1 MSPPEGIVFNNLVQV
16 LWERGR
22 EKEASVYAMKAVKI
36 GGPLKTEFQKTLK
49 EIEVGNEAE

>member
-1 MSPPEGIVFNNLVQV
+1 MSPPEGIVFNNLAQV
-16 LWERGR
+16 LWERCK

-49 EIEVGNEAE
+49 EIEAGNEAE